1 MSRGATASRLR
12 VPGHAV
18 RVLAFFMALVAAT
31 AARADEK
38 EIYTLVGYVPTVQR
52 YDLPANGAG
61 SATDFANALDLTAY
75 YGLTNTIHVG
85 ARLRG
90 TISSDVHLA
99 DVRVNL
105 PDGSVSPGD
114 AYLDHLAVALSALAL
129 YRFDTG
135 LHLAPMLE
143 VEAGFSSHQYRRIAH
158 VPAGVAFTIP
168 LADVSETV
176 FRAAS
181 ALLLEYRFGNRW
193 VASGGVGVQVE
204 PSSHAP
210 WAVLVPLRVG
220 AVW

>member
-1 MSRGATASRLR
+1 MGVVVS
-12 VPGHAV
+12 
-18 RVLAFFMALVAAT
+18 LVAMVTAT
-31 AARADEK
+31 SARADRE
-38 EIYTLVGYVPTVQR
+38 EFYTLIGYVPTAQH
-52 YDLPANGAG
+52 YDLPGNGSG
-61 SATDFANALDLTAY
+61 SGTEFANALDLTAY

-85 ARLRG
+85 ARLRA

-114 AYLDHLAVALSALAL
+114 AFLDHRAVALSALAL
-129 YRFDTG
+129 YRLDTG

-143 VEAGFSSHQYRRIAH
+143 VEAGFSTHQYRRIAH

-193 VASGGVGVQVE
+193 TASGGVGVQVE